1 MKYTLMHKQIAVAG
15 IDIDNA
21 TGSIQKINKLYSPEH
36 LPVGVLVRQGN
47 ADRAALNQWWTTRS
61 IPASRL
67 GIGEALESM
76 NISSPKLLLVL
87 CHGLSLSDQY
97 WILPDGSN
105 LTWDKIN
112 FFQNDFSD
120 DIGDILFGTC
130 KNLNVMDFSSPD
142 NTSDGTLKKRWKI
155 INGARCLIKGG
166 SNPFHQQP
174 FNEVISAGIMK
185 RLGISHVPYTLTWNQ
200 GVPYSVCEDFVTEN
214 TELIPAWRIVQTQ
227 KKSNS
232 ASAYLHF
239 VSCCEALG
247 IAEVVPFLDRMM
259 VLDYIIANED
269 RHLNNFGLLRYAE
282 TLEWIGFAPIYD
294 SGSSLGYDKMPSQ
307 IRSGKDIKCKPF
319 KSHHEEQ
326 LKLVTDFSWIDL
338 DSLKDVDRLIANT
351 LSSDGANE
359 YIDENRIDA
368 IIESVCQRIDNLSKL
383 QSKGG

>member
-112 FFQNDFSD
+112 FFQNDFSY

-174 FNEVISAGIMK
+174 FNEVISADIME
-185 RLGISHVPYTLTWNQ
+185 RLCISHVPYTLAWNQ
-200 GVPYSVCEDFVTEN
+200 GVPYSVCEDFVTET

-232 ASAYLHF
+232 ASTYLHF
-239 VSCCEALG
+239 VNCCEALG
-247 IAEVVPFLDRMM
+247 IEEVVPFLDRMI

-269 RHLNNFGLLRYAE
+269 RHLNNFGLLRDAE

-326 LKLVTDFSWIDL
+326 LKLVTDFSWSDF

-383 QSKGG
+383 QTKGG

>member
-1 MKYTLMHKQIAVAG
+1 MHKQIAVAG

-36 LPVGVLVRQGN
+36 LPVGVLVRQGS

-174 FNEVISAGIMK
+174 FNEVISAGIME
-185 RLGISHVPYTLTWNQ
+185 RLGISHVPYTLAWNQ
-200 GVPYSVCEDFVTEN
+200 GVPYSVCEDFVTET

-227 KKSNS
+227 KKSNN

-239 VSCCEALG
+239 VNCCEALG
-247 IAEVVPFLDRMM
+247 IAGVVPFLDRMM

-269 RHLNNFGLLRYAE
+269 RHLNNFGLLRDAK

-307 IRSGKDIKCKPF
+307 IRRGKDIKCKPF

-326 LKLVTDFSWIDL
+326 LKLVTDFSWIDF

-359 YIDENRIDA
+359 YIDDNRIDA
-368 IIESVCQRIDNLSKL
+368 IIESVCQRIDDLSKL
-383 QSKGG
+383 QLKGG

>member
-112 FFQNDFSD
+112 FFQNDFSY

-174 FNEVISAGIMK
+174 FNEVISADIME
-185 RLGISHVPYTLTWNQ
+185 RLCISHVPYTLAWNQ
-200 GVPYSVCEDFVTEN
+200 GVPYSVCEDFVTET

-232 ASAYLHF
+232 ASTYLHF
-239 VSCCEALG
+239 VNCCEALG
-247 IAEVVPFLDRMM
+247 IEEVVPFLDRMI

-269 RHLNNFGLLRYAE
+269 RHLNNFGLLRDAE

-326 LKLVTDFSWIDL
+326 LKLVTDFSWIDF
-338 DSLKDVDRLIANT
+338 DSLKDVDRLIAST

-368 IIESVCQRIDNLSKL
+368 IIESVCQRIDDLSKL
-383 QSKGG
+383 QLKGG

>member
-1 MKYTLMHKQIAVAG
+1 MHKQIAVAG

-36 LPVGVLVRQGN
+36 LPVGVLVRQGS

-174 FNEVISAGIMK
+174 FNEVISAGIME
-185 RLGISHVPYTLTWNQ
+185 RLGISHVPYTLAWNQ
-200 GVPYSVCEDFVTEN
+200 GVPYSVCEDFVTET

-227 KKSNS
+227 KKSNN

-239 VSCCEALG
+239 VNCCEALG
-247 IAEVVPFLDRMM
+247 IAGVVPFLDRMM

-269 RHLNNFGLLRYAE
+269 RHLNNFGLLRDAK

-307 IRSGKDIKCKPF
+307 IRRGKDIKCKPF

-326 LKLVTDFSWIDL
+326 LKLVTDFSWIDF
-338 DSLKDVDRLIANT
+338 DSIKDVDRLIANT

-359 YIDENRIDA
+359 YIDDNRIDA
-368 IIESVCQRIDNLSKL
+368 IIESVCQRIDDLSKL
-383 QSKGG
+383 QLKGG

>member
-21 TGSIQKINKLYSPEH
+21 TGSIQKSTSCDSPEH
-36 LPVGVLVRQGN
+36 LPVGVLVRQGG

-76 NISSPKLLLVL
+76 NIPARSKLLVL

-130 KNLNVMDFSSPD
+130 KNLNVW
-142 NTSDGTLKKRWKI
+142 TSVRLTTLRRHPKKRWKI

-174 FNEVISAGIMK
+174 FNEVISAGIME
-185 RLGISHVPYTLTWNQ
+185 RLGISHVPYTLAWNQ
-200 GVPYSVCEDFVTEN
+200 GVPYSVCEDFVTET
-214 TELIPAWRIVQTQ
+214 TELIPAWRIVQTPE
-227 KKSNS
+227 KKQQR
-232 ASAYLHF
+232 
-239 VSCCEALG
+239 LG
-247 IAEVVPFLDRMM
+247 HIF
-259 VLDYIIANED
+259 
-269 RHLNNFGLLRYAE
+269 
-282 TLEWIGFAPIYD
+282 TL
-294 SGSSLGYDKMPSQ
+294 
-307 IRSGKDIKCKPF
+307 
-319 KSHHEEQ
+319 
-326 LKLVTDFSWIDL
+326 
-338 DSLKDVDRLIANT
+338 
-351 LSSDGANE
+351 
-359 YIDENRIDA
+359 
-368 IIESVCQRIDNLSKL
+368 
-383 QSKGG
+383 

>member
-1 MKYTLMHKQIAVAG
+1 MHKQIAVAG

-36 LPVGVLVRQGN
+36 LPVGVLVRQGS

-174 FNEVISAGIMK
+174 FNEVISAGIME
-185 RLGISHVPYTLTWNQ
+185 RLGISHVPYTLAWNQ
-200 GVPYSVCEDFVTEN
+200 GVPYSVCEDFVTET

-227 KKSNS
+227 KKSNN

-239 VSCCEALG
+239 VNCCEALG
-247 IAEVVPFLDRMM
+247 IAGVVPFLDRMM

-269 RHLNNFGLLRYAE
+269 RHLNNFGLLRDAK

-307 IRSGKDIKCKPF
+307 IRRGKDIKCKPF

-326 LKLVTDFSWIDL
+326 LKLVTDFSWIDF
-338 DSLKDVDRLIANT
+338 DSLKDVERLIGNR

-359 YIDENRIDA
+359 YIDDNRIDA
-368 IIESVCQRIDNLSKL
+368 IIESVCQRIDDLSKL
-383 QSKGG
+383 QLKGG

>member
-36 LPVGVLVRQGN
+36 LPVGVLVRQGS

-174 FNEVISAGIMK
+174 FNEVISAGIME
-185 RLGISHVPYTLTWNQ
+185 RLGISHVPYTLAWNQ
-200 GVPYSVCEDFVTEN
+200 GVPYSVCEDFVTET

-227 KKSNS
+227 KKSNN

-239 VSCCEALG
+239 VNCCEALG
-247 IAEVVPFLDRMM
+247 IAGVVPFLDRMM

-269 RHLNNFGLLRYAE
+269 RHLNNFGLLRDAK

-307 IRSGKDIKCKPF
+307 IRRGKDIKCKPF
-319 KSHHEEQ
+319 RSHHEEQ
-326 LKLVTDFSWIDL
+326 LKLVTDFSWIDF

-359 YIDENRIDA
+359 YIDDNRIDA
-368 IIESVCQRIDNLSKL
+368 IIESVCQRIDDLSKL
-383 QSKGG
+383 QLKGG

>member
-36 LPVGVLVRQGN
+36 LPVGVLVRQGS

-174 FNEVISAGIMK
+174 FNEVISAGIME
-185 RLGISHVPYTLTWNQ
+185 RLGISHVPYTLAWNQ
-200 GVPYSVCEDFVTEN
+200 GVPYSVCEDFVTET

-227 KKSNS
+227 KKSNN

-239 VSCCEALG
+239 VNCCEALG
-247 IAEVVPFLDRMM
+247 IAGVVPFLDRMM

-269 RHLNNFGLLRYAE
+269 RHLNNFGLLRDAK

-307 IRSGKDIKCKPF
+307 IRRGKDIKCKPF

-326 LKLVTDFSWIDL
+326 LKLVTDFSWIDF

-359 YIDENRIDA
+359 YIDDNRIDA
-368 IIESVCQRIDNLSKL
+368 IIASVCQRIDDLSKL
-383 QSKGG
+383 QLKGG